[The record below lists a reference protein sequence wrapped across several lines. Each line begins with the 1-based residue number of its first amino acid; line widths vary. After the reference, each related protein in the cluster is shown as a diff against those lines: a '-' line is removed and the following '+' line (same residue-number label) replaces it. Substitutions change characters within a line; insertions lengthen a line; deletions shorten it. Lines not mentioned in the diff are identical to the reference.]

1 MKYMNESNLDR
12 LLRTLAGIILLIVG
26 FGGMLTGTLGLVAKI
41 IGVLLVVTGLAG
53 FCPIYALLKIKTKA

>member
-26 FGGMLTGTLGLVAKI
+26 FGGMLTGTLGLVAKV
-41 IGVLLVVTGLAG
+41 IGVLLVVTGLVG